1 LQETLQVNQ
10 KELAKLLGCSSRTV
24 IRYYRGGGT
33 ILPTTYE
40 RLARAVHPH
49 DRDFAVELAANAGHT
64 LVTLGLEPPPPPPA
78 PPSPPIPVRP
88 APSSRHM
95 VDSIVCAAAEAMQTA
110 PHVVRPALVAAFERA
125 NALGMTAAEVLRGM
139 AEAASGTSSA

>member
-1 LQETLQVNQ
+1 
-10 KELAKLLGCSSRTV
+10 
-24 IRYYRGGGT
+24 
-33 ILPTTYE
+33 
-40 RLARAVHPH
+40 
-49 DRDFAVELAANAGHT
+49 
-64 LVTLGLEPPPPPPA
+64 
-78 PPSPPIPVRP
+78 
-88 APSSRHM
+88 M